1 MTTRDEYTGIGTL
14 AEVIRKM
21 EDMRDSL
28 AEILEELEGL
38 EEDYSSYATDAPYGL
53 PLDED
58 NGNGD

>member
-21 EDMRDSL
+21 EDVRDSL
-28 AEILEELEGL
+28 AEILTELEDL
-38 EEDYSSYATDAPYGL
+38 EVDSHYAADAPYGL
-53 PLDED
+53 SLDEE

>member
-1 MTTRDEYTGIGTL
+1 MTTRDECTGIGTL
-14 AEVIRKM
+14 AEIIRRM
-21 EDMRDSL
+21 EDMQDSL

-38 EEDYSSYATDAPYGL
+38 EEDYSSYATGAPYGL